1 MKYDFSPKGVC
12 ARRLEFELDGDI
24 VKNVQFMGGC
34 NGNLKAL
41 AALTEGM
48 TVDCKGSGDRE
59 EKSRRRRQSG
69 WRLSRDQS
77 GDRHNGKFFY
87 KTFCKGLQE
96 HL

>member
-24 VKNVQFMGGC
+24 VKNVQFRGGC

-48 TVDCKGSGDRE
+48 TVDQVCERLKGITCGLKNTSCSDQLAQALAKAQE
-59 EKSRRRRQSG
+59 IEKKKAAE
-69 WRLSRDQS
+69 RDSQA
-77 GDRHNGKFFY
+77 GA
-87 KTFCKGLQE
+87 
-96 HL
+96 

>member
-41 AALTEGM
+41 TALTEGM
-48 TVDCKGSGDRE
+48 TVDQVCERLKGITCGLKNTSCSDQLAQALAKAQE
-59 EKSRRRRQSG
+59 IEKKKAAE
-69 WRLSRDQS
+69 RDSQA
-77 GDRHNGKFFY
+77 GA
-87 KTFCKGLQE
+87 
-96 HL
+96 

>member
-12 ARRLEFELDGDI
+12 ARKLEFELDGDI

-48 TVDCKGSGDRE
+48 TVDQVCERLKGITCGLKNTSCSDQLAQALAKAQE
-59 EKSRRRRQSG
+59 IEKKKAAE
-69 WRLSRDQS
+69 RDSQA
-77 GDRHNGKFFY
+77 GA
-87 KTFCKGLQE
+87 
-96 HL
+96 

>member
-48 TVDCKGSGDRE
+48 TVDQVCERLKGITCGLKNTSCSDQLAQALAKAQE
-59 EKSRRRRQSG
+59 IEKKKAAE
-69 WRLSRDQS
+69 RDSQT
-77 GDRHNGKFFY
+77 GA
-87 KTFCKGLQE
+87 
-96 HL
+96 

>member
-48 TVDCKGSGDRE
+48 TVDQVCEKLKGITCGLKNTSCSDQLAQALAKAQE
-59 EKSRRRRQSG
+59 IEKKKAAE
-69 WRLSRDQS
+69 RDSQA
-77 GDRHNGKFFY
+77 GA
-87 KTFCKGLQE
+87 
-96 HL
+96 

>member
-12 ARRLEFELDGDI
+12 ARRLEFELDGNI

-48 TVDCKGSGDRE
+48 TVDQVCERLKGITCGLKNTSCSDQLAQALAKAQE
-59 EKSRRRRQSG
+59 IEKKKAAE
-69 WRLSRDQS
+69 RDSQA
-77 GDRHNGKFFY
+77 GA
-87 KTFCKGLQE
+87 
-96 HL
+96 

>member
-48 TVDCKGSGDRE
+48 TVDQVCERLKGITCGLKNTSCSDQLAQALAKAQE
-59 EKSRRRRQSG
+59 IEKKQAAE
-69 WRLSRDQS
+69 RDSQA
-77 GDRHNGKFFY
+77 GA
-87 KTFCKGLQE
+87 
-96 HL
+96 

>member
-41 AALTEGM
+41 AALTDQVCERL
-48 TVDCKGSGDRE
+48 KGITCGLKNTSCSDQLAQALAKAQE
-59 EKSRRRRQSG
+59 IEKKKASECDSQAG
-69 WRLSRDQS
+69 A
-77 GDRHNGKFFY
+77 
-87 KTFCKGLQE
+87 
-96 HL
+96 

>member
-48 TVDCKGSGDRE
+48 TVDQVCERLKGITCGLKNTSCSDQLAQALAKAQE
-59 EKSRRRRQSG
+59 IEKKKAAECDSQAG
-69 WRLSRDQS
+69 A
-77 GDRHNGKFFY
+77 
-87 KTFCKGLQE
+87 
-96 HL
+96 

>member
-41 AALTEGM
+41 AEGM
-48 TVDCKGSGDRE
+48 TVDQVCERLKGITCGLKNTSCSDQLAQALAKAQE
-59 EKSRRRRQSG
+59 IEK
-69 WRLSRDQS
+69 
-77 GDRHNGKFFY
+77 K
-87 KTFCKGLQE
+87 KAAE
-96 HL
+96 HDSQAGA

>member
-41 AALTEGM
+41 AALTEGL
-48 TVDCKGSGDRE
+48 TVDQVCERLKGITCGLKNTSCSDQLAQALAKAQE
-59 EKSRRRRQSG
+59 IEKKKASECDSQAG
-69 WRLSRDQS
+69 A
-77 GDRHNGKFFY
+77 
-87 KTFCKGLQE
+87 
-96 HL
+96 

>member
-41 AALTEGM
+41 AVLTEGM
-48 TVDCKGSGDRE
+48 TVDQVCERLKGITCGLKNTSCSDQLAQALAKAQE
-59 EKSRRRRQSG
+59 IEKKKAAE
-69 WRLSRDQS
+69 RDSQA
-77 GDRHNGKFFY
+77 GA
-87 KTFCKGLQE
+87 
-96 HL
+96 

>member
-24 VKNVQFMGGC
+24 VKNVQFKGGC

-48 TVDCKGSGDRE
+48 TVDQVCERLKGITCGLKNTSCSDQLAQALAKAQE
-59 EKSRRRRQSG
+59 IEKKKAAE
-69 WRLSRDQS
+69 RDSQA
-77 GDRHNGKFFY
+77 GA
-87 KTFCKGLQE
+87 
-96 HL
+96 

>member
-48 TVDCKGSGDRE
+48 TVDQVRE
-59 EKSRRRRQSG
+59 RLQGITCGLKNTSCSDQLAQALAKAQEIEKKKAAE
-69 WRLSRDQS
+69 RDSQA
-77 GDRHNGKFFY
+77 GA
-87 KTFCKGLQE
+87 
-96 HL
+96 

>member
-48 TVDCKGSGDRE
+48 TVDQVCERLKGITCGLKNTSCSDQLAQALAKAQE
-59 EKSRRRRQSG
+59 IETKKAAE
-69 WRLSRDQS
+69 RDSQA
-77 GDRHNGKFFY
+77 GA
-87 KTFCKGLQE
+87 
-96 HL
+96 

>member
-48 TVDCKGSGDRE
+48 TVDQVCERLKGITCGLKNTSCSDQLAQALARAQEIEKKKAAEGD
-59 EKSRRRRQSG
+59 SQAG
-69 WRLSRDQS
+69 A
-77 GDRHNGKFFY
+77 
-87 KTFCKGLQE
+87 
-96 HL
+96 

>member
-41 AALTEGM
+41 AALTEGL
-48 TVDCKGSGDRE
+48 TVDQVCERLKGITCGLKNTSSSDQLAQALAKAQEIEKKKAAEGD
-59 EKSRRRRQSG
+59 SQAG
-69 WRLSRDQS
+69 A
-77 GDRHNGKFFY
+77 
-87 KTFCKGLQE
+87 
-96 HL
+96 

>member
-24 VKNVQFMGGC
+24 VKNVRFMGGC

-48 TVDCKGSGDRE
+48 TVDQVCERLKGITCGLKNTSCSDQLAQALAKAQE
-59 EKSRRRRQSG
+59 IEKKKASEFDSQAG
-69 WRLSRDQS
+69 A
-77 GDRHNGKFFY
+77 
-87 KTFCKGLQE
+87 
-96 HL
+96 

>member
-48 TVDCKGSGDRE
+48 TVDQVYERLKGITCGLKNTSCSDQLAQALAKAQE
-59 EKSRRRRQSG
+59 IEKKKAAE
-69 WRLSRDQS
+69 RDSQA
-77 GDRHNGKFFY
+77 GA
-87 KTFCKGLQE
+87 
-96 HL
+96 

>member
-48 TVDCKGSGDRE
+48 TVDQVCERLKGITCGLKNTSCSDQLAQALAKAQE
-59 EKSRRRRQSG
+59 VEKKKAAE
-69 WRLSRDQS
+69 RDSQA
-77 GDRHNGKFFY
+77 GA
-87 KTFCKGLQE
+87 
-96 HL
+96 

>member
-48 TVDCKGSGDRE
+48 TVDQVCERLKGITCGLKNTACSDQLAQALAKAQE
-59 EKSRRRRQSG
+59 IEKKKAAE
-69 WRLSRDQS
+69 RDSQA
-77 GDRHNGKFFY
+77 GA
-87 KTFCKGLQE
+87 
-96 HL
+96 

>member
-48 TVDCKGSGDRE
+48 TVDQVCERLKGITCGLKNTSCSDQLAQALAKAQE
-59 EKSRRRRQSG
+59 IEKKKAAE
-69 WRLSRDQS
+69 RDS
-77 GDRHNGKFFY
+77 LAGA
-87 KTFCKGLQE
+87 
-96 HL
+96 

>member
-24 VKNVQFMGGC
+24 VKNVWFMGGC

-48 TVDCKGSGDRE
+48 TVDQVCERLKGITCGLKNTSCSDQLAQALAKAQE
-59 EKSRRRRQSG
+59 IEKKKASECDSQAG
-69 WRLSRDQS
+69 A
-77 GDRHNGKFFY
+77 
-87 KTFCKGLQE
+87 
-96 HL
+96 

>member
-41 AALTEGM
+41 DALTEGM
-48 TVDCKGSGDRE
+48 TVDQVCERLKGITCGLKNTSCSDQLAQALAKAQE
-59 EKSRRRRQSG
+59 IEKKKAAE
-69 WRLSRDQS
+69 RDSQA
-77 GDRHNGKFFY
+77 GA
-87 KTFCKGLQE
+87 
-96 HL
+96 